1 MTTLVYNPGE
11 AMRLIQTQLR
21 HRGYGVDDVTSEHM
35 LNPTP
40 VAAFKVVGRLTDLE
54 SGDPKGSFRA
64 TVGADGRFE
73 VTAGVFGRITHE
85 GVDAFHDL

>member
-21 HRGYGVDDVTSEHM
+21 HRGYGV
-35 LNPTP
+35 
-40 VAAFKVVGRLTDLE
+40 GRLTDLE
-54 SGDPKGSFRA
+54 SGDPKGPFRA